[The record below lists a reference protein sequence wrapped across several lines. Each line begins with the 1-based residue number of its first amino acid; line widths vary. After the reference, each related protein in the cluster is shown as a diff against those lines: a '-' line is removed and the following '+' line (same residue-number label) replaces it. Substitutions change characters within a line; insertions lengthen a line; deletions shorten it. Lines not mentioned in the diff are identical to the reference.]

1 MNHIIVTIEGPN
13 FEDFEEADVVALP
26 EQGEVIETK
35 YGTCLITSV
44 EAATG
49 SDHYQ
54 GRVVCRLP

>member
-1 MNHIIVTIEGPN
+1 MNHILVTIEGPN

-26 EQGEVIETK
+26 EQGEAIQTK
-35 YGTCLITSV
+35 YGTCMITSV
-44 EAATG
+44 ERATN